1 MEKLMTDYALQG
13 MLLEDVVQSNQT
25 PADLLNG
32 AWSGLKFIKEFS
44 PGDYIEALLW
54 AKFELGSAHAPMVTL
69 TLKRGSTTLLT
80 INFSAPND
88 DEAFYVKFSL
98 FCRQGGTVAELVPA
112 AVAVVNGQTSYAFVG
127 APVQVDAT
135 AEDDFVIT
143 SVTDVG
149 TTTVTAV
156 GAAILYP

>member
-1 MEKLMTDYALQG
+1 MTDYALQG
-13 MLLEDVVQSNQT
+13 MLLEDVAQTNQT
-25 PADLLNG
+25 LADLLNG

-44 PGDYIEALLW
+44 PGDYIEIPLW
-54 AKFELGSAHAPMVTL
+54 AKYNLGSAHSPMITL
-69 TLKRGSTTLLT
+69 TLKRGSITLLT
-80 INFSAPND
+80 INFSAPSSD
-88 DEAFYVKFSL
+88 GEAFYVKFSL

-112 AVAVVNGQTSYAFVG
+112 AVAVVSGQTSYAFVG
-127 APVQVDAT
+127 AIVQVDAT

-143 SVTDVG
+143 SVTDFG